1 MDQSSARQDAVRVFR
16 LLLVLQLVFLG
27 LSFVAV
33 LAFFRNAAGLGLL
46 LRAAPTLVLA
56 LLFLPPWLE
65 KPLGRYYLA
74 VGLGLEVLFTSLETV
89 SRAHTL
95 PVAALIQAGV
105 PAEAIDMLAMAPAV
119 EPFLFV
125 IIPLVLLAW
134 GYGRQGAML
143 GSTWAAL
150 LYLYLSVWT
159 LPSNEHP
166 AIFLAPIL
174 MRIVLLYL
182 VPLLVSLLAERQRQQ
197 HARLEAAHQRLR
209 RHAATVEQL
218 AVSRE
223 RNRMARDL
231 HDTLAHSLSALTVQL
246 EALRTLIKHDPNAAG
261 EAVDEIAKVARHGLE
276 ESRRAIQALRTGP
289 VEEMGLSGAL
299 RDQLRVLQER
309 TGIQTDL
316 RVAGQARDLTDQE
329 VDMLFRIAEEALNNV
344 ERHARA
350 QNVRMLLEYASDCT
364 ELTISDDGQGFDPD
378 EVDAGRYGL
387 AGMQERASM
396 IGAELAVSST
406 PDGGTRVW
414 CSLKR

>member
-1 MDQSSARQDAVRVFR
+1 MDQSSARSDAVRVFR
-16 LLLVLQLVFLG
+16 LLLSLQLLFLG
-27 LSFVAV
+27 LSLIAA
-33 LAFFRNAAGLGLL
+33 LAFFPDAAGLGLI

-56 LLFLPPWLE
+56 VLFIPPWLE

-74 VGLGLEVLFTSLETV
+74 VGLGLAVLFMSLEAA
-89 SRAHTL
+89 SRAYAL
-95 PVAALIQAGV
+95 PAAALMEAGV
-105 PAEAIDMLAMAPAV
+105 PPEAVEMLANAPSV

-134 GYGRQGAML
+134 GYGRTGAL
-143 GSTWAAL
+143 LSSTGAAL
-150 LYLYLSVWT
+150 LYLYLSVWS
-159 LPSNEHP
+159 LPPGQHP
-166 AIFLAPIL
+166 AFFFAPVL
-174 MRIVLLYL
+174 MRIVLIYL
-182 VPLLVSLLAERQRQQ
+182 VPLLVSVLAERQRRQ

-246 EALRTLIKHDPNAAG
+246 QALRTLIEHDPEAAG

-276 ESRRAIQALRTGP
+276 ESRQAIQALRTDP
-289 VEEMGLSGAL
+289 VEEMGLTGAL
-299 RDQLRVLQER
+299 RDRLRVLQER
-309 TGIQTDL
+309 TGIKAEL
-316 RVAGQARDLTDQE
+316 RVAGQARDLTAEE
-329 VDMLFRIAEEALNNV
+329 VERLYRIAEEALANV
-344 ERHARA
+344 ERHSGA
-350 QNVRMLLEYASDCT
+350 QNVRVVLEYAADCT

-378 EVDAGRYGL
+378 GIEPDRYGL

-396 IGAELAVSST
+396 IGAELAVTST
-406 PDGGTRVW
+406 PNGGTRVW